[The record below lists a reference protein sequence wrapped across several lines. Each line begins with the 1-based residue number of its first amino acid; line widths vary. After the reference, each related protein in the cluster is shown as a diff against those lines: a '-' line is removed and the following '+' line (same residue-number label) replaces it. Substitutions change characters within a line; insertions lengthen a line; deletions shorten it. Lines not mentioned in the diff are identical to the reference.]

1 MVCFLVTPT
10 LDNGGCT
17 IIFEPCPVAFET
29 PSNLSS
35 EVSETWITERE
46 DLREAVQSP
55 FFLETDS
62 KPYQLNHV
70 HHLQKLIYLLT
81 TPQFLWRC
89 FILNLPRSLAICFT
103 LYTRNISK
111 ASPKKPGQAAN
122 LSDSSES
129 ESESEG
135 LGPRTSV
142 GEGREVLSKK
152 LLGKKK
158 MPQV

>member
-1 MVCFLVTPT
+1 M
-10 LDNGGCT
+10 NHR
-17 IIFEPCPVAFET
+17 
-29 PSNLSS
+29 
-35 EVSETWITERE
+35 ERRLE
-46 DLREAVQSP
+46 RAVQSP

-111 ASPKKPGQAAN
+111 ASPKKPARRPICQILPKVNRNPKA
-122 LSDSSES
+122 SD
-129 ESESEG
+129 
-135 LGPRTSV
+135 LGPRWV
-142 GEGREVLSKK
+142 KAGKCYPKNCLA
-152 LLGKKK
+152 KKK
-158 MPQV
+158 CLRCRIFFVKLAGSFTQHLGF